1 MVQAKQPFFPIGR
14 KEGRNGGGVYV
25 RGGGGTEE
33 RVLAER
39 LEGEA
44 AEESGGAVGVVPGA
58 VVAVHGDEEDGDA
71 GHGGGRDE
79 PRRPAPVV
87 GPRPDHLL
95 LPVVVRGPGGGAG
108 ITSRQRGGALL
119 LLVAVLV
126 GEGGGRSTS
135 TCTSSSSPAPAGFM
149 GDGCVSTAAPAGDG
163 GWMCLL

>member
-44 AEESGGAVGVVPGA
+44 AEESGGAIGVVPGA
-58 VVAVHGDEEDGDA
+58 VVDVHGDKEDGDA

-95 LPVVVRGPGGGAG
+95 LVVAVAVMVRGPAGGGAG

-126 GEGGGRSTS
+126 GEGGGPCWSLNLCNRVRVL
-135 TCTSSSSPAPAGFM
+135 
-149 GDGCVSTAAPAGDG
+149 VS
-163 GWMCLL
+163 MFRCISFVH

>member
-1 MVQAKQPFFPIGR
+1 MSSLAFLEEVNINGASKATIFPHWR

-33 RVLAER
+33 RVLAEQ

-44 AEESGGAVGVVPGA
+44 AEEPGGAVGVVAGA
-58 VVAVHGDEEDGDA
+58 VVDVHGDEEDGDA

-87 GPRPDHLL
+87 EPRPDHLL

-119 LLVAVLV
+119 LLVAALV
-126 GEGGGRSTS
+126 GEGGG
-135 TCTSSSSPAPAGFM
+135 PLHQHLHGLLI
-149 GDGCVSTAAPAGDG
+149 AAARALHG
-163 GWMCLL
+163 